1 MPCMAMHED
10 KEISASDPESKNK
23 HLAKRAS
30 ELALNHGRPAES
42 VTDADVIW
50 AKRELKPMKLS
61 SPTPVSEDLE

>member
-1 MPCMAMHED
+1 MVKLEN
-10 KEISASDPESKNK
+10 KEIPVHDPGDKSR

-30 ELALNHGRPAES
+30 ELALNHGRPADS

-61 SPTPVSEDLE
+61 SPNIKPGRRGF